1 MVKSS
6 ENDNENATEASY
18 RVSYRIVLAGEANTV
33 GETLIKTCVL
43 GEQWKKKSETVQLF
57 NNTVERRIR
66 DLSADVEQ

>member
-43 GEQWKKKSETVQLF
+43 GEQ
-57 NNTVERRIR
+57 
-66 DLSADVEQ
+66 